1 MRLHSFLIDYHND
14 QSDLFQGYIKIP
26 ATRLT
31 SYGFYLE
38 RYSMRSS
45 LWLDVGGW
53 LLLLLTVT
61 LTAR

>member
-1 MRLHSFLIDYHND
+1 MR
-14 QSDLFQGYIKIP
+14 
-26 ATRLT
+26 T
-31 SYGFYLE
+31 
-38 RYSMRSS
+38 S